1 MRLQDYNFLILSLE
15 TIEINMSRKDT
26 PEIVKRIRKSL
37 GETKATVSRESP
49 FEVLISTVLSQ
60 RTRDENTEKASV
72 QLFRKYRNP
81 KQLSQASLKDIEKLI
96 KPSGFYKTKARRV
109 REISRI
115 LVEKYKG
122 KVPRDFSRL
131 MSLPGVGRKTANCV
145 LVYAYGIPAIP
156 VDTHVHRISN
166 RIGLVKTKT
175 PEKTESGLLKIVP
188 RKNWIE
194 FNDLFVKFG
203 QRTCKPIKPECW
215 RCPIVRM
222 CDYPN
227 KNLKNR

>member
-1 MRLQDYNFLILSLE
+1 MA
-15 TIEINMSRKDT
+15 RKDI

-37 GETKATVSRESP
+37 GETRATVSRESP

-60 RTRDENTEKASV
+60 RTRDENTERASAR
-72 QLFRKYRNP
+72 LFRKYKNP
-81 KQLSQASLKDIEKLI
+81 RQLSQASLKEIESLI
-96 KPSGFYKTKARRV
+96 RPSGFYKVKALRIK
-109 REISRI
+109 EISRI

-122 KVPRDFSRL
+122 KVPRDFGRL

-166 RIGLVKTKT
+166 RIGLVKTRT
-175 PEKTESGLLKIVP
+175 PEQTETTLLKAVP
-188 RKNWIE
+188 RKYWVE

-203 QRTCKPIKPECW
+203 QRTCKPMKPECW
-215 RCPIVRM
+215 GCPIVKY
-222 CDYPN
+222 CEYPN
-227 KNLKNR
+227 KNLKTR